1 MDRAQDLE
9 GKSAAPGAES
19 LYADA
24 ASSDSYEE
32 AVRKLGNL
40 AGMTVSKATLQRHSI
55 RIGEEMQAFERED
68 AEASP
73 PAARVLL

>member
-1 MDRAQDLE
+1 MRPCLERICFYCRKCGAGHFPLDRALDLE

-40 AGMTVSKATLQRHSI
+40 AGMTVS
-55 RIGEEMQAFERED
+55 
-68 AEASP
+68 
-73 PAARVLL
+73 